1 MARFVF
7 YFNIQ
12 DWIIGQKILKLS
24 KTLRLKVFLGWY
36 LIWCCPKNIGTTFP
50 IASLGP
56 GSVKPNDYWISFYQ
70 LHALTRTKS
79 IWVGCGFNCVMSLV
93 GCCKN
98 KLFKII
104 HLNLI

>member
-56 GSVKPNDYWISFYQ
+56 GSVKPNGYWISFYQ
-70 LHALTRTKS
+70 LRARLLEPNRFGWGAGSTVLCHWWVAVKTSRS
-79 IWVGCGFNCVMSLV
+79 IA
-93 GCCKN
+93 
-98 KLFKII
+98 
-104 HLNLI
+104 